1 MNAYMRAKKAQVAK
15 KLMCAHPAA
24 KSGCARMLLLCARTQ
39 KVSV

>member
-24 KSGCARMLLLCARTQ
+24 KSGCARMLLCARTQ